1 MRLENI
7 PEGEAA
13 QIKHIAE
20 LTLKQLERR
29 YAEAPRFLRGVH
41 AKDHGCVKAT
51 FTVRRDL
58 PHYLRVGV
66 FATPGK
72 TFDAWIRFSN
82 ADVLVKPDTAPGT
95 DAKPA
100 TDTTPEI
107 PSKPPIHGSR
117 GMAIKLLNVSGEP
130 LLPDVKPLTQ
140 DFLMINQPMFAF
152 ANVADYEVLS
162 QVLEKKDDPS
172 PFFQKQLTSSDPLVQ
187 QRAKVTLGIVTEI
200 QRTLVASP
208 VETRYFSAAPFGFG
222 ASQVM
227 KYSANPTMPFTAGAP
242 DFNDPNYLRTALTKR
257 LASGLPDVTFDF
269 QVQLQDACEIEGDV
283 DVQIENA
290 CTKWPGENFPFETV
304 ATIRISPQDF
314 NTAERRAECEAL
326 VFNPWHGVTEHR
338 PLGGINRLRRDVYLT
353 SSERRLRK
361 S

>member
-1 MRLENI
+1 MTLENV
-7 PEGEAA
+7 PKDEDA
-13 QIKHIAE
+13 QIKNIVQ

-29 YAEAPRFLRGVH
+29 YAEKPPFLRGVH

-82 ADVLVKPDTAPGT
+82 ADVLVKPDTAPAV

-100 TDTTPEI
+100 TDTMPEV
-107 PSKPPIHGSR
+107 SAKPPAHGSR
-117 GMAIKLLNVSGEP
+117 GMAIKLLNVTGEP
-130 LLPDVKPLTQ
+130 LLEDVTPLTQ

-162 QVLEKKDDPS
+162 QVLEKKDDPT
-172 PFFQKQLTSSDPLVQ
+172 PFFQKQFTSSDPLVKE
-187 QRAKVTLGIVTEI
+187 RAKVTLGIVTEI

-208 VETRYFSAAPFGFG
+208 VETRYFSAAPFHFG
-222 ASQVM
+222 ANQVM
-227 KYSANPTMPFTAGAP
+227 KYSVNPTSPPTAAAP
-242 DFNDPNYLRTALTKR
+242 DIKDPNYLRAALTNR
-257 LASGLPDVTFDF
+257 LAPGSPDITFDF
-269 QVQLQDACEIEGDV
+269 QVQLQDVCEIEGDV

-290 CTKWPGENFPFETV
+290 CTKWPGESSPFETV
-304 ATIRISPQDF
+304 ATIRIAPQDI
-314 NTAERRAECEAL
+314 NTPERREECEAL
-326 VFNPWHGVTEHR
+326 VFNPWHGIAEHR
-338 PLGGINRLRRDVYLT
+338 PLGGINRLRRDVYLA

-361 S
+361 